1 MRPDKLLSLLGLATK
16 AGKVCSGEFMCEK
29 SIKSGRAQLL
39 IISDDAS
46 DNTGKKFSDMC
57 TFYGVKFYTYGDSEV
72 LGHAIGKAFRKV
84 IGIEDPG
91 FAESIGKLIE
101 EKVR

>member
-29 SIKSGRAQLL
+29 SIKSGKSELV
-39 IISDDAS
+39 IISEDAS
-46 DNTGKKFSDMC
+46 GNTGKKFSDMC
-57 TFYGVKFYTYGDSEV
+57 TFYGVKYYTYGDSEV
-72 LGHAIGKAFRKV
+72 IGHAIGKAFRKV
-84 IGIEDPG
+84 ISIEDSG
-91 FAESIGKLIE
+91 FANSIGKLIE